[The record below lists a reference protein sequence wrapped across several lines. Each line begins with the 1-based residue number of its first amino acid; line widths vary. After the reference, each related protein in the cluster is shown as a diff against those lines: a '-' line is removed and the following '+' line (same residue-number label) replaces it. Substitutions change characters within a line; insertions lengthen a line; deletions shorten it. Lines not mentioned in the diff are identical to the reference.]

1 MVLKGIVY
9 NIGPYLAYHPG
20 GIEILNKVLGE
31 DCTELFD
38 KYHRWV
44 SIDGL
49 VGTLAI
55 GSVCETTTTTTTTA
69 MSDPHN
75 QNTKHAL
82 TSLKEEEGEEE
93 EYL

>member
-55 GSVCETTTTTTTTA
+55 GSVCETTTTTTA
-69 MSDPHN
+69 MSDSHN